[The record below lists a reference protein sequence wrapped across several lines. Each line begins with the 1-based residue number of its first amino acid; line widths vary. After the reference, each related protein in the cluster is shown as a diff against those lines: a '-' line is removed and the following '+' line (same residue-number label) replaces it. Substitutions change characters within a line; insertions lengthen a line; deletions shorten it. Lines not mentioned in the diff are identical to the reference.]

1 MNAMNRVYYTI
12 PCLLLCAS
20 LIARPVFSSET
31 ASNCLPCE
39 AIQHAANL
47 SEIEKFLQQGNPQ
60 TVAQLDKEAQEWFG
74 TFQEG
79 GMLFDGWKDISDKV
93 IGNVP
98 EKEKV
103 QTKLQM
109 LALGVR
115 MGCEWSKENDIRKI
129 STKMLKNWGKEIRK
143 AVDDRP
149 DEISLVINRIEDE
162 VDILLIP
169 VQ

>member
-1 MNAMNRVYYTI
+1 MKKSFLKIAGLIVLYSISPPTVSATEMTSR
-12 PCLLLCAS
+12 CLS
-20 LIARPVFSSET
+20 
-31 ASNCLPCE
+31 CE

-47 SEIEKFLQQGNPQ
+47 AEIERYLQQGNPQ
-60 TVAQLDKEAQEWFG
+60 TVDQLDEEARDWFS

-79 GMLFDGWKDISDKV
+79 GILFDGWKDISDKV
-93 IGNVP
+93 INNVP
-98 EKEKV
+98 DSEKV

-129 STKMLKNWGKEIRK
+129 STKMLKNWGGEIREVVQK
-143 AVDDRP
+143 RP
-149 DEISLVINRIEDE
+149 ADIPSVINKIEEE
-162 VDILLIP
+162 VDALLFA

>member
-1 MNAMNRVYYTI
+1 MNNTYLKISSLLFCV
-12 PCLLLCAS
+12 CLYATPA
-20 LIARPVFSSET
+20 ISSET
-31 ASNCLPCE
+31 ATNCRPCE
-39 AIQHAANL
+39 AVQHAATL
-47 SEIEKFLQQGNPQ
+47 AEIEKYLEQSDPQ
-60 TVAQLDKEAQEWFG
+60 TVAELDQEAKEWFS

-93 IGNVP
+93 IKKVP
-98 EKEKV
+98 EEAKV

-143 AVDDRP
+143 VVEKSPHDIP
-149 DEISLVINRIEDE
+149 LLIKRIESE
-162 VDILLIP
+162 VDALLFP

>member
-1 MNAMNRVYYTI
+1 MNRAYLTI
-12 PCLLLCAS
+12 AGLAALVA
-20 LIARPVFSSET
+20 IGHTT
-31 ASNCLPCE
+31 APATEATSNCLSCE
-39 AIQHAANL
+39 TVQHAVNL
-47 SEIEKFLQQGNPQ
+47 SEIERYLQQGNSQ
-60 TVAQLDKEAQEWFG
+60 SVAQLDEEAREWFS

-93 IGNVP
+93 INNVP
-98 EKEKV
+98 ESEKV

-129 STKMLKNWGKEIRK
+129 STKMLKNWGQEIRE
-143 AVDDRP
+143 VVQTRP
-149 DEISLVINRIEDE
+149 TDIPFVINKIEGE
-162 VDILLIP
+162 VDALLFT

>member
-1 MNAMNRVYYTI
+1 MYAT
-12 PCLLLCAS
+12 
-20 LIARPVFSSET
+20 PVFSIET
-31 ASNCLPCE
+31 ASTCLPCE
-39 AIQHAANL
+39 AIQHAATL
-47 SEIEKFLQQGNPQ
+47 AEIEKYLEQSNPL
-60 TVAQLDKEAQEWFG
+60 TVAQLDKEAQKWFS

-93 IGNVP
+93 INKVP
-98 EKEKV
+98 EKAKV

-143 AVDDRP
+143 VVDKSPHDIP
-149 DEISLVINRIEDE
+149 VVIKRIECE
-162 VDILLIP
+162 VDALLFP
-169 VQ
+169 EQ